1 MVADYLKLE
10 IIFRISE
17 KSVATHRSKYGDLA
31 KGSLEEKAIASV
43 IPTQLCIPQV
53 KPVQS
58 NRHLFFQNFANLS
71 FHSLDDWDSEL

>member
-31 KGSLEEKAIASV
+31 IGNFGGKSCSQCDPA
-43 IPTQLCIPQV
+43 QLSILTGE
-53 KPVQS
+53 PVQS
-58 NRHLFFQNFANLS
+58 MPVSVFSGFCQPFVWVETKS
-71 FHSLDDWDSEL
+71 